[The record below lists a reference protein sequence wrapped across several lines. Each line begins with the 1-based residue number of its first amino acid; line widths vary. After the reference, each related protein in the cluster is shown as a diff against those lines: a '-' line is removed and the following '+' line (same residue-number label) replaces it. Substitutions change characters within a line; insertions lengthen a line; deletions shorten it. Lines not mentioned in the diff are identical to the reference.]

1 MTSTTIV
8 AGRFDHIEP
17 AESAAQALQNL
28 GVQAL
33 HVCTFHLNPS
43 GAHGAA
49 YDKEEANDEG
59 AMNAAEGGVAGA
71 AVGAAALVGVAAA
84 IAPPL
89 AIAAA
94 SVGAYTGSL
103 VGALAAMKDAGE
115 ESPANVARRAGIMV
129 AVKVSDEVD
138 LDVIALTLTA
148 HGADT
153 VEISSGVFERGEWL
167 DFDPTSSPTLY
178 FRPQQA

>member
-1 MTSTTIV
+1 MTYTTII
-8 AGRFDHIEP
+8 AGRFDHIAP
-17 AESAAQALQNL
+17 AESAAQDLQDL
-28 GVQAL
+28 GVQPFHL
-33 HVCTFHLNPS
+33 CSFHLNPS

-59 AMNAAEGGVAGA
+59 ATNAAEGGVAGA
-71 AVGAAALVGVAAA
+71 AVGAAALMGVTAA

-94 SVGAYTGSL
+94 GVGAYTGSL
-103 VGALAAMKDAGE
+103 VGALATMKDAGE
-115 ESPANVARRAGIMV
+115 ASADSVARKAGIMV
-129 AVKVSDEVD
+129 AVKVSDKVD
-138 LDVIALTLTA
+138 LDLIAATLTA

-153 VEISSGVFERGEWL
+153 VEISSGVFEGGQWL

-178 FRPQQA
+178 IRPRQD